1 MTQELIGET
10 ADQPKEVVKDDNLLN
25 KMVICKQIKWK
36 SGDKCLA
43 KWNKD
48 GE

>member
-1 MTQELIGET
+1 
-10 ADQPKEVVKDDNLLN
+10 
-25 KMVICKQIKWK
+25 MVICKQLKWK

-48 GE
+48 GEYVFIVI